1 MEGKS
6 KKNWDDVPVDVVITW
21 VDGNDPEWQKEKASY
36 TPGNKAFKAASG
48 NIRYRDWENLQYLF
62 RGIETFM
69 PWVNR
74 VFFVTWGHVPNWLDT
89 TYEKLRIVRHDE
101 FIPEAYRPTFN
112 SNTIELNLH
121 RIPDLSERFINF
133 NDDMFVIG
141 PTKKDDFFE
150 NGLPKT
156 AAIVSPYPIT
166 PQGIACTEVN
176 NLEVINTYFSTK
188 DIKKNLKKWIN
199 VKYGKKM
206 LRTMLFMNF
215 GSILGIYEPHTPL
228 SLRKSVLELL
238 WEKQPDV
245 FENTSKHKFRTK
257 EDINIWLIRQWQI
270 MTGEFVPRSMK
281 FEKLATLPKGEEK
294 VLSLLK
300 QCGDCR
306 LLCMNDSLDVDHF
319 EEMKEKINGA
329 FAQLL
334 PEKSKFE
341 L

>member
-74 VFFVTWGHVPNWLDT
+74 VFFITWGHLPSWLNT
-89 TYEKLRIVRHDE
+89 ECEKLRIVRHDE
-101 FIPEAYRPTFN
+101 FIPEEYRPTFN

-121 RIPDLSERFINF
+121 RISDLSERFINF

-141 PTKKDDFFE
+141 PTKKEDFFE
-150 NGLPKT
+150 NGFPKT
-156 AAIVSPYPIT
+156 AAILSPYPIT

-176 NLEVINTYFSTK
+176 NLEIINTYFSTK
-188 DIKKNLKKWIN
+188 DVKKNLKKWIN
-199 VKYGKKM
+199 TKYGKKV
-206 LRTMLFMNF
+206 LRTILFMNF
-215 GSILGIYEPHTPL
+215 SSILGIYEPHSPL
-228 SLRKSVLELL
+228 SLRKSILESL
-238 WEKQPDV
+238 WKRQTAA

-270 MTGEFVPRSMK
+270 MTGDFIPRSVK
-281 FEKLATLPKGEEK
+281 FEQLATLPKGEDTALK
-294 VLSLLK
+294 LLE

-306 LLCMNDSLDVDHF
+306 LLCINDSFGVENFD
-319 EEMKEKINGA
+319 ETKEKINGA
-329 FAQLL
+329 FERLL